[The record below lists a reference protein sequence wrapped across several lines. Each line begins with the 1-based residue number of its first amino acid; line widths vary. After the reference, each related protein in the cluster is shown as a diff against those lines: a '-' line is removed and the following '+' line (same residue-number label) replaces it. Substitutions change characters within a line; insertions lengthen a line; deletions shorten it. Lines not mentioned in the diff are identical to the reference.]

1 MSDWPKKETL
11 QIEFKSDPVG
21 GLSDKS
27 VADAVVGLANA
38 QGGVLYIGIDDNGT
52 ISGLRSEKWR
62 NPKKAAAFISNYTV
76 PPLLVETDLVPAE
89 KDRWVLT
96 IKVPKAQGLCATR
109 DGKVLR
115 RRIKVDGRPENI
127 PMFPQEYSGR
137 LSELGLL
144 DYSAQ
149 VLPESSYADIDA
161 QERNRLRKI
170 IRANRGE
177 SALLELADEDLD
189 KALGVVRAVDGKL
202 RPTVAGLLLLG
213 KKESIATLLPTSKV
227 AFQVLTGTDV
237 RDNIEVQ
244 SPLLSTFEELL
255 YRFSAWNP
263 EQEFQEGLFRV
274 PVPEFSERAFREGI
288 VNALCHRDYTRLGS
302 VVVQVSNEGL
312 LILSPGGFIDDITQD
327 NLLTADPHGRNPLLS
342 DMFKR
347 IGLAERTGRGID
359 RIFEGSI
366 LYGRPL
372 PDYSESTSD
381 SVHLFI
387 PRMKADFN
395 FHRLIL
401 SCREN
406 HPELLTMS
414 TLMIL
419 SLLRSERRLA
429 LPNLVELCHLSA
441 VRVQRQIEIL
451 LKEGFI
457 EAVGTGKNQEYI
469 LSEAVYKAQD
479 QTIRNVNRSD
489 LRALR
494 LEELVLGAA
503 TKNEGITR
511 SDVVGLLHINAQ
523 AAYRLLLR
531 LTEQGKLRKEGKRCL
546 LYTSDA
552 ADE

>member
-38 QGGVLYIGIDDNGT
+38 QGGVLYIGIDDNRT

-161 QERNRLRKI
+161 QERNRLREL
-170 IRANRGE
+170 IRVNRGE

-237 RDNIEVQ
+237 RENIEVQ
-244 SPLLSTFEELL
+244 LPLLSTFEELL

-263 EQEFQEGLFRV
+263 EQEFQEGLSRV

-327 NLLTADPHGRNPLLS
+327 NLLTADPRGRNPLLS

-531 LTEQGKLRKEGKRCL
+531 LTEQGKLRKEGKRRHTK
-546 LYTSDA
+546 YFVP
-552 ADE
+552 

>member
-38 QGGVLYIGIDDNGT
+38 QGGVLYIGIDDNRT

-161 QERNRLRKI
+161 QERNRLRKL

-237 RDNIEVQ
+237 RENIEVQ
-244 SPLLSTFEELL
+244 PPLLSTFEELL

-327 NLLTADPHGRNPLLS
+327 NLLTADPRGRNPLLS

-531 LTEQGKLRKEGKRCL
+531 LTEQGKLRKEGKRRHTK
-546 LYTSDA
+546 YFVP
-552 ADE
+552 

>member
-161 QERNRLRKI
+161 QERNRLRKL

-327 NLLTADPHGRNPLLS
+327 NLLTADSRGRNPLLS

-347 IGLAERTGRGID
+347 IGLAERAGRGID

-372 PDYSESTSD
+372 PDYSETTSD

-531 LTEQGKLRKEGKRCL
+531 LTEQGKLRKEGKRRHTK
-546 LYTSDA
+546 YFVP
-552 ADE
+552 

>member
-115 RRIKVDGRPENI
+115 RRIKVDGRPKNI

-161 QERNRLRKI
+161 QERNRLRKL
-170 IRANRGE
+170 IRVNRSE

-237 RDNIEVQ
+237 RENIEVQ
-244 SPLLSTFEELL
+244 LPLLSTFEELL

-327 NLLTADPHGRNPLLS
+327 NLLTADPRGRNPLLS

-419 SLLRSERRLA
+419 SLLRLERRLA

-531 LTEQGKLRKEGKRCL
+531 LTEQGKLRKEGKRRHTK
-546 LYTSDA
+546 YFVP
-552 ADE
+552 

>member
-312 LILSPGGFIDDITQD
+312 LILSPGGFIDGITQD
-327 NLLTADPHGRNPLLS
+327 NLLTADSRGRNPLLS

-347 IGLAERTGRGID
+347 IGLAERAGRGID

-372 PDYSESTSD
+372 PDYSETTSD

-531 LTEQGKLRKEGKRCL
+531 LTEQGKLRKEGKRRHTK
-546 LYTSDA
+546 YFVP
-552 ADE
+552 

>member
-21 GLSDKS
+21 GLSGKS

-161 QERNRLRKI
+161 QERNRLRKL
-170 IRANRGE
+170 IRVNRSE

-237 RDNIEVQ
+237 RENIEVQ
-244 SPLLSTFEELL
+244 LPLLSTFEELL

-327 NLLTADPHGRNPLLS
+327 NLLTADPRGRNPLLS

-531 LTEQGKLRKEGKRCL
+531 LTEQGKLRKEGKRRHTK
-546 LYTSDA
+546 YFVP
-552 ADE
+552 

>member
-38 QGGVLYIGIDDNGT
+38 QGGVFYIGIDDNGT

-115 RRIKVDGRPENI
+115 RRIKVDGRPKNI

-161 QERNRLRKI
+161 QERNRLRKL
-170 IRANRGE
+170 IRVNRSE

-237 RDNIEVQ
+237 RENIEVQ
-244 SPLLSTFEELL
+244 LPLLSTFEELL

-327 NLLTADPHGRNPLLS
+327 NLLTADPRGRNPLLS

-366 LYGRPL
+366 LYGRPF

-469 LSEAVYKAQD
+469 LSEAVYKAQG

-531 LTEQGKLRKEGKRCL
+531 LTEQGKLRKEGKRRHTK
-546 LYTSDA
+546 YFVP
-552 ADE
+552 

>member
-89 KDRWVLT
+89 KDQWVLT

-161 QERNRLRKI
+161 QERNRLRKL
-170 IRANRGE
+170 IRVNRSE

-237 RDNIEVQ
+237 RENIEVQ
-244 SPLLSTFEELL
+244 LPLLSTFEELL

-327 NLLTADPHGRNPLLS
+327 NLLTADPRGRNPLLS

-531 LTEQGKLRKEGKRCL
+531 LTEQGKLRKEGKRRHTK
-546 LYTSDA
+546 YFVP
-552 ADE
+552 

>member
-161 QERNRLRKI
+161 QERNRLRKL
-170 IRANRGE
+170 IRVNRSE

-237 RDNIEVQ
+237 RENIEVQ
-244 SPLLSTFEELL
+244 LPLLSTFEELL

-327 NLLTADPHGRNPLLS
+327 NLLTADPRGRNPLLS

-494 LEELVLGAA
+494 LEELVLWAA

-523 AAYRLLLR
+523 AAYRLLQR
-531 LTEQGKLRKEGKRCL
+531 LTEQGKLRKEGKRRHTK
-546 LYTSDA
+546 YFVP
-552 ADE
+552 

>member
-531 LTEQGKLRKEGKRCL
+531 LTEQGKLRKEGKRRHTK
-546 LYTSDA
+546 YFVP
-552 ADE
+552 

>member
-161 QERNRLRKI
+161 QERNRLRKL
-170 IRANRGE
+170 IRVNRSE

-237 RDNIEVQ
+237 RENIEVQ
-244 SPLLSTFEELL
+244 LPLLSTFEELL

-327 NLLTADPHGRNPLLS
+327 NLLTADPRGRNPLLS

-429 LPNLVELCHLSA
+429 LPNLVELCHLGA
-441 VRVQRQIEIL
+441 VRIQRQIEIL

-479 QTIRNVNRSD
+479 QTIRNVNQSD

-531 LTEQGKLRKEGKRCL
+531 LTEQGKLRKEGKRRHTK
-546 LYTSDA
+546 YFVP
-552 ADE
+552 

>member
-76 PPLLVETDLVPAE
+76 PPLLLETDLVPAE

-137 LSELGLL
+137 LSELGLM

-161 QERNRLRKI
+161 QERNRLRKL

-237 RDNIEVQ
+237 RENIEVQ
-244 SPLLSTFEELL
+244 LPLLSTFEELL

-327 NLLTADPHGRNPLLS
+327 NLLTADPRGRNPLLS

-531 LTEQGKLRKEGKRCL
+531 LTEQGKLRKEGKRRHTK
-546 LYTSDA
+546 YFVP
-552 ADE
+552 

>member
-161 QERNRLRKI
+161 QERNRLRKL
-170 IRANRGE
+170 IRVNRSE

-189 KALGVVRAVDGKL
+189 KALGVVRAIDGKL

-237 RDNIEVQ
+237 RENIEVQ
-244 SPLLSTFEELL
+244 PPLLSTFEELL

-327 NLLTADPHGRNPLLS
+327 NLLTADPRGRNPLLS

-489 LRALR
+489 LRALK

-523 AAYRLLLR
+523 AAYRLLQR
-531 LTEQGKLRKEGKRCL
+531 LTEQGKLRKEGKRRHTK
-546 LYTSDA
+546 YFVP
-552 ADE
+552 

>member
-11 QIEFKSDPVG
+11 QIEFKSDSVG
-21 GLSDKS
+21 GLSDKA
-27 VADAVVGLANA
+27 VVDAVVGLANA

-76 PPLLVETDLVPAE
+76 PPLLLETDLVPAE

-161 QERNRLRKI
+161 QERNRLRKL

-237 RDNIEVQ
+237 RENIEVQ
-244 SPLLSTFEELL
+244 LPLLSTFEELL

-327 NLLTADPHGRNPLLS
+327 NLLTADPRGRNPLLS

-511 SDVVGLLHINAQ
+511 SNVVGLLHINAQ
-523 AAYRLLLR
+523 AAYRLLQR
-531 LTEQGKLRKEGKRCL
+531 LTEQGKLRKEGKRRHTK
-546 LYTSDA
+546 YFVP
-552 ADE
+552 

>member
-457 EAVGTGKNQEYI
+457 EAIGTGKNQEYI

-531 LTEQGKLRKEGKRCL
+531 LTEQGKLRKEGKRRHTK
-546 LYTSDA
+546 YFVP
-552 ADE
+552 

>member
-161 QERNRLRKI
+161 QERNRLRKL
-170 IRANRGE
+170 IRVNRSE

-237 RDNIEVQ
+237 RENIEVQ
-244 SPLLSTFEELL
+244 LPLLSTFEELL

-288 VNALCHRDYTRLGS
+288 VNALCHRDYTRFGS

-494 LEELVLGAA
+494 LEELVLGAT

-531 LTEQGKLRKEGKRCL
+531 LTEQGKLRKEGKRRHTK
-546 LYTSDA
+546 YFVP
-552 ADE
+552 

>member
-161 QERNRLRKI
+161 QERNRLREL
-170 IRANRGE
+170 IRVNRGE

-237 RDNIEVQ
+237 RENIEVQ
-244 SPLLSTFEELL
+244 LPLLSTFEELL

-327 NLLTADPHGRNPLLS
+327 NLLTADPRGRNPLLS

-531 LTEQGKLRKEGKRCL
+531 LTEQGKLRKEGKRRHTK
-546 LYTSDA
+546 YFVP
-552 ADE
+552 

>member
-115 RRIKVDGRPENI
+115 RRIKVDGRPKNI

-161 QERNRLRKI
+161 QERNRLRKL
-170 IRANRGE
+170 IRVNRSE

-213 KKESIATLLPTSKV
+213 KKGSIATLLPTSKV

-237 RDNIEVQ
+237 RENIEVQ
-244 SPLLSTFEELL
+244 LPLLSTFEELL

-327 NLLTADPHGRNPLLS
+327 NLLTADPRGRNPLLS

-366 LYGRPL
+366 LYGRPF

-531 LTEQGKLRKEGKRCL
+531 LTEQGKLRKEGKRRHTK
-546 LYTSDA
+546 YFVP
-552 ADE
+552 

>member
-52 ISGLRSEKWR
+52 ISGLHSEKWR

-531 LTEQGKLRKEGKRCL
+531 LTEQGKLRKEGKRRHTK
-546 LYTSDA
+546 YFVP
-552 ADE
+552 

>member
-11 QIEFKSDPVG
+11 QIEFKSDPVD

-161 QERNRLRKI
+161 QERNRLRKL
-170 IRANRGE
+170 IRVNRSE

-237 RDNIEVQ
+237 RENIEVQ
-244 SPLLSTFEELL
+244 LPLLSTFEELL

-327 NLLTADPHGRNPLLS
+327 NLLTADPRGRNPLLS

-419 SLLRSERRLA
+419 SLLRLERRLA

-531 LTEQGKLRKEGKRCL
+531 LTEQGKLRKEGKRRHTK
-546 LYTSDA
+546 YFVP
-552 ADE
+552 

>member
-62 NPKKAAAFISNYTV
+62 NPKKAAAFISNYTI

-161 QERNRLRKI
+161 QERNRLRKL

-227 AFQVLTGTDV
+227 AFQVLTGTEV
-237 RDNIEVQ
+237 RENIEVQ
-244 SPLLSTFEELL
+244 LPLLSTFEELL

-327 NLLTADPHGRNPLLS
+327 NLLTADSRGRNPLLS

-347 IGLAERTGRGID
+347 IGLAERAGRGID

-372 PDYSESTSD
+372 PDYSETTSD

-531 LTEQGKLRKEGKRCL
+531 LTEQGKLRKEGKRRHTK
-546 LYTSDA
+546 YFVP
-552 ADE
+552 

>member
-115 RRIKVDGRPENI
+115 RRIKVDGRPKNI

-161 QERNRLRKI
+161 QERNRLRKL
-170 IRANRGE
+170 IRVNRSE

-237 RDNIEVQ
+237 RENIEVQ
-244 SPLLSTFEELL
+244 LPLLSTFEELL

-263 EQEFQEGLFRV
+263 EQEFQERLFRV

-327 NLLTADPHGRNPLLS
+327 NLLTADPRGRNPLLS

-531 LTEQGKLRKEGKRCL
+531 LTEQGKLRKEGKRRHTK
-546 LYTSDA
+546 YFVP
-552 ADE
+552 

>member
-89 KDRWVLT
+89 KDRRVLT

-161 QERNRLRKI
+161 QERNRLRKL
-170 IRANRGE
+170 IRVNRGE
-177 SALLELADEDLD
+177 SVLLELVDEDLD

-237 RDNIEVQ
+237 RENIEVQ
-244 SPLLSTFEELL
+244 LPLLSTFEELL

-312 LILSPGGFIDDITQD
+312 LILSPGGFIDGITQD
-327 NLLTADPHGRNPLLS
+327 NLLTADPRGRNPLLS

-347 IGLAERTGRGID
+347 IGLAERAGRGID

-451 LKEGFI
+451 LKEGLI

-531 LTEQGKLRKEGKRCL
+531 LTEQGKLRKEGKRRHTK
-546 LYTSDA
+546 YFVP
-552 ADE
+552 

>member
-1 MSDWPKKETL
+1 MPS
-11 QIEFKSDPVG
+11 
-21 GLSDKS
+21 
-27 VADAVVGLANA
+27 
-38 QGGVLYIGIDDNGT
+38 
-52 ISGLRSEKWR
+52 
-62 NPKKAAAFISNYTV
+62 
-76 PPLLVETDLVPAE
+76 E

-96 IKVPKAQGLCATR
+96 IKVPKSQGLCATR

-161 QERNRLRKI
+161 QKRNRLRKL

-237 RDNIEVQ
+237 RENIEVQ
-244 SPLLSTFEELL
+244 LPLLSTFEELL

-312 LILSPGGFIDDITQD
+312 LILSPGGFIDGITQD
-327 NLLTADPHGRNPLLS
+327 NLLTADPRGRNPLLS

-523 AAYRLLLR
+523 AAYRLLQR
-531 LTEQGKLRKEGKRCL
+531 LTEQGKLRKEGKRRHTK
-546 LYTSDA
+546 YFVP
-552 ADE
+552 

>member
-27 VADAVVGLANA
+27 VVDAVVGLANA

-52 ISGLRSEKWR
+52 ISGLRSGKWR

-76 PPLLVETDLVPAE
+76 PPLLVETDLVPDE

-161 QERNRLRKI
+161 QERNRLRKL

-237 RDNIEVQ
+237 RENIEVQ
-244 SPLLSTFEELL
+244 LPLLSTFEELL

-312 LILSPGGFIDDITQD
+312 LILSPGGFIDGITQD
-327 NLLTADPHGRNPLLS
+327 NLLTADPRGRNPLLS

-523 AAYRLLLR
+523 AAYRLLQR
-531 LTEQGKLRKEGKRCL
+531 LTEQGKLRKEGKRRHTK
-546 LYTSDA
+546 YFVP
-552 ADE
+552 

>member
-1 MSDWPKKETL
+1 MSVWPKKETL

-161 QERNRLRKI
+161 QERNRLRKL
-170 IRANRGE
+170 IRVNRSE

-237 RDNIEVQ
+237 RENIEVQ
-244 SPLLSTFEELL
+244 LPLLSTFEELL

-312 LILSPGGFIDDITQD
+312 LILSPGRFIDDITQD
-327 NLLTADPHGRNPLLS
+327 NLLTADPRGRNPLLS

-531 LTEQGKLRKEGKRCL
+531 LTEQGKLRKEGKRRHTK
-546 LYTSDA
+546 YFVP
-552 ADE
+552 

>member
-52 ISGLRSEKWR
+52 ISGLRSGKWR

-161 QERNRLRKI
+161 QKRNRLRKL

-237 RDNIEVQ
+237 RENIEVQ
-244 SPLLSTFEELL
+244 PPLLSTFEELL

-327 NLLTADPHGRNPLLS
+327 NLLTADPRGRNPLLS

-479 QTIRNVNRSD
+479 PTIRNVNRSD

-531 LTEQGKLRKEGKRCL
+531 LTEQGKLRKEGKRRHTK
-546 LYTSDA
+546 YFVP
-552 ADE
+552 

>member
-11 QIEFKSDPVG
+11 QIEFKSDSVG
-21 GLSDKS
+21 GLSDKA
-27 VADAVVGLANA
+27 VVDAVVGLANA

-76 PPLLVETDLVPAE
+76 PPLLLETDLVPAE

-161 QERNRLRKI
+161 QERNRLRKL

-237 RDNIEVQ
+237 RENIEVQ
-244 SPLLSTFEELL
+244 LPLLSTFEELL

-327 NLLTADPHGRNPLLS
+327 NLLTADPRGRNPLLS

-531 LTEQGKLRKEGKRCL
+531 LTEQGKLRKEGKRRHTK
-546 LYTSDA
+546 YFVP
-552 ADE
+552 

>member
-312 LILSPGGFIDDITQD
+312 LILSPGGFIDGITQD
-327 NLLTADPHGRNPLLS
+327 NLLTADSRGRNPLLS

-347 IGLAERTGRGID
+347 IGLAERAGRGID

-531 LTEQGKLRKEGKRCL
+531 LTEQGKLRKEGKRRHTK
-546 LYTSDA
+546 YFVP
-552 ADE
+552 

>member
-161 QERNRLRKI
+161 QERNRLRKL
-170 IRANRGE
+170 IRVNRSE

-237 RDNIEVQ
+237 RENIEVQ
-244 SPLLSTFEELL
+244 LPLLSTFEELL

-327 NLLTADPHGRNPLLS
+327 NLLTADPRGRNPLLS

-347 IGLAERTGRGID
+347 IGLAERTRRGID

-531 LTEQGKLRKEGKRCL
+531 LTEQGKLRKEGKRRHTK
-546 LYTSDA
+546 YFVP
-552 ADE
+552 

>member
-76 PPLLVETDLVPAE
+76 PPLLLETDLVPAE

-161 QERNRLRKI
+161 QERNRLRKL
-170 IRANRGE
+170 IRVNRSE

-237 RDNIEVQ
+237 RENIEVQ
-244 SPLLSTFEELL
+244 LPLLSTFEELL

-274 PVPEFSERAFREGI
+274 SVPEFSERAFREGI

-327 NLLTADPHGRNPLLS
+327 NLLTADPRGRNPLLS

-531 LTEQGKLRKEGKRCL
+531 LTEQGKLRKEGKRRHTK
-546 LYTSDA
+546 YFVP
-552 ADE
+552 

>member
-161 QERNRLRKI
+161 QERNRLRKL
-170 IRANRGE
+170 IRVNRSE

-237 RDNIEVQ
+237 RENIEVQ
-244 SPLLSTFEELL
+244 LPLLSTFEELL

-327 NLLTADPHGRNPLLS
+327 NLLTADPRGRNPLLS

-531 LTEQGKLRKEGKRCL
+531 LTEQGKLRKEGKRRHTK
-546 LYTSDA
+546 YFVP
-552 ADE
+552 

>member
-52 ISGLRSEKWR
+52 ISGLRSGKWR

-161 QERNRLRKI
+161 QERNRLRKL
-170 IRANRGE
+170 IRVNRSE

-237 RDNIEVQ
+237 RENIEVQ
-244 SPLLSTFEELL
+244 PPLLSTFEELL

-327 NLLTADPHGRNPLLS
+327 NLLTADPRGRNPLLS

-457 EAVGTGKNQEYI
+457 EAVGTVKNQEYI

-523 AAYRLLLR
+523 AAYRLLQR
-531 LTEQGKLRKEGKRCL
+531 LTEQGKLRKEGKRRHTK
-546 LYTSDA
+546 YFVP
-552 ADE
+552 

>member
-161 QERNRLRKI
+161 QERNRLRKL
-170 IRANRGE
+170 IRVNRSE

-237 RDNIEVQ
+237 RENIEVQ
-244 SPLLSTFEELL
+244 PPLLSTFEELL

-327 NLLTADPHGRNPLLS
+327 NLLTADPRGRNPLLS

-531 LTEQGKLRKEGKRCL
+531 LTEQGKLRKEGKRRHTK
-546 LYTSDA
+546 YFVP
-552 ADE
+552 

>member
-11 QIEFKSDPVG
+11 QIKFKSDPVG

-52 ISGLRSEKWR
+52 ISGLRSGKWR

-161 QERNRLRKI
+161 QERNRLRKL
-170 IRANRGE
+170 IRVNRSE

-237 RDNIEVQ
+237 RENIEVQ
-244 SPLLSTFEELL
+244 LPLLSTFEELL

-327 NLLTADPHGRNPLLS
+327 NLLTADPRGRNPLLS

-531 LTEQGKLRKEGKRCL
+531 LTEQGKLRKEGKRRHTK
-546 LYTSDA
+546 YFVP
-552 ADE
+552 

>member
-76 PPLLVETDLVPAE
+76 PPLLLETDLVPAE

-161 QERNRLRKI
+161 QERNRLRKL

-237 RDNIEVQ
+237 RENIEVQ
-244 SPLLSTFEELL
+244 LPLLSTFEELL

-274 PVPEFSERAFREGI
+274 PVPEFSERAFRAGI

-327 NLLTADPHGRNPLLS
+327 NLLTADPRGRNPLLS

-523 AAYRLLLR
+523 AAYRLLQR
-531 LTEQGKLRKEGKRCL
+531 LTEQGKLRKEGKRRHTK
-546 LYTSDA
+546 YFVP
-552 ADE
+552 

>member
-62 NPKKAAAFISNYTV
+62 NPKKAAAFISNYPV

-115 RRIKVDGRPENI
+115 RRIKVDGRPKNI

-161 QERNRLRKI
+161 QERNRLRKL
-170 IRANRGE
+170 IRVNRSE

-237 RDNIEVQ
+237 RENIEVQ
-244 SPLLSTFEELL
+244 LPLLSTFEELL

-312 LILSPGGFIDDITQD
+312 LILSPGGFIDGITQD
-327 NLLTADPHGRNPLLS
+327 NLLTADSRGRNPLLS

-523 AAYRLLLR
+523 AAYRLLQR
-531 LTEQGKLRKEGKRCL
+531 LTEQGKLRKEGKRRHTK
-546 LYTSDA
+546 YFVP
-552 ADE
+552 

>member
-27 VADAVVGLANA
+27 VADALVGLANA

-149 VLPESSYADIDA
+149 ALPESSYADIDA
-161 QERNRLRKI
+161 QERNRLRKL
-170 IRANRGE
+170 IRVNRSE

-237 RDNIEVQ
+237 RENIEVQ
-244 SPLLSTFEELL
+244 LPLLSTFEELL

-327 NLLTADPHGRNPLLS
+327 NLLTADPRGRNPLLS

-451 LKEGFI
+451 LKEGLI

-531 LTEQGKLRKEGKRCL
+531 LTEQGKLRKEGKRRHTK
-546 LYTSDA
+546 YFVP
-552 ADE
+552 

>member
-161 QERNRLRKI
+161 QERNRLRKL
-170 IRANRGE
+170 IRVNRSE

-237 RDNIEVQ
+237 RENIEVQ
-244 SPLLSTFEELL
+244 LPLLSTFEELL

-263 EQEFQEGLFRV
+263 EQEFQERLFRV

-327 NLLTADPHGRNPLLS
+327 NLLTADPRGRNPLLS

-531 LTEQGKLRKEGKRCL
+531 LTEQGKLRKEGKRRHTK
-546 LYTSDA
+546 YFVP
-552 ADE
+552 

>member
-161 QERNRLRKI
+161 QERNRLRKL
-170 IRANRGE
+170 IRVNRSE

-237 RDNIEVQ
+237 RENIELQ
-244 SPLLSTFEELL
+244 LPLLSTFEELL

-327 NLLTADPHGRNPLLS
+327 NLLTADPRGRNPLLS

-531 LTEQGKLRKEGKRCL
+531 LTEQGKLRKEGKRRHTK
-546 LYTSDA
+546 YFVP
-552 ADE
+552 